1 MVSGIVCELSPALV
15 ADGRGVDARGAP
27 TCLELMG
34 VVKGSLRMGIGLR
47 GREGVREGMEGG

>member
-1 MVSGIVCELSPALV
+1 MVSGIVCEFSPALV

-34 VVKGSLRMGIGLR
+34 VVGIGLR
-47 GREGVREGMEGG
+47 GREGVREGREGG